1 MENLKKILNTLMNS
15 TTPTGF
21 EFYGHNTINSL
32 AEGIF
37 DEVKTDNVGN
47 FLLIKKSGKKNAK
60 KLLVDAHYDTVGLM
74 VTGVHDGGFLS
85 VTQLGGLDTSVL
97 PSTEVN
103 VLGKENVY
111 GIITSTPPHLK
122 TGESKAPKTEE
133 LFVDTGFSKDKLKEM
148 VSIGDPI
155 IYRNKVDY
163 ISGDYVTSAYLDD
176 KACLC
181 ALIYAASQMDKNKM
195 DFDLYLT
202 ASAQEETGKS
212 AVARLAFGLE
222 PDLAVVTDVNFA
234 RVGDDDSFDCI
245 ECGKGASFD
254 ISAITDRKVTKNIM
268 KYLTSEGVSYQASCE
283 PGRTSTNADYV
294 SISGKGVPTVLISVP
309 LKSMHTPSE
318 TANLNDI
325 KSLSDVLVKIAYNSK
340 ILD

>member
-1 MENLKKILNTLMNS
+1 MENLKKILNTLMDS

-21 EFYGHNTINSL
+21 EFYGHSTINSL

-47 FLLIKKSGKKNAK
+47 FLLIKKSGKENAK

-74 VTGVHDGGFLS
+74 VTGVHDNGFLS
-85 VTQLGGLDTSVL
+85 VIQLGGLDTSVL
-97 PSTEVN
+97 PSTEVT
-103 VLGKENVY
+103 VLGKESVY

-133 LFVDTGFSKDKLKEM
+133 LFVDTGYSKDKLKEM

-181 ALIYAASQMDKNKM
+181 ALIYAASQMDKDKM

-234 RVGDDDSFDCI
+234 RVGEDDSFDCI
-245 ECGKGASFD
+245 EAGKGASFD

-283 PGRTSTNADYV
+283 PSRTSTNADYV

>member
-1 MENLKKILNTLMNS
+1 MKKIKEILNALLSSN
-15 TTPTGF
+15 TPTGF
-21 EFYGHNTINSL
+21 EFYGNDTIKSL

-37 DEVKTDNVGN
+37 DEIKTDSVGN
-47 FLLIKKSGKKNAK
+47 FLLVKKSSKQNAK
-60 KLLVDAHYDTVGLM
+60 KLLIDAHYDTVGLM
-74 VTGVHDGGFLS
+74 VTGVFKGGFLS

-97 PSTEVN
+97 PSTEVT

-122 TGESKAPKTEE
+122 KGESKSPKMDE
-133 LFVDTGFSKDKLKEM
+133 LYVDTGYSKEKLSEL

-163 ISGDYVTSAYLDD
+163 INGDYVTSAYLDD

-181 ALIYAASQMDKNKM
+181 ALIYAASQMDKDKM
-195 DFDLYLT
+195 EFDLYLT

-212 AVARLAFGLE
+212 AVARLTFDLE

-234 RVGDDDSFDCI
+234 RTEKDDSFDCI
-245 ECGKGASFD
+245 EAGKGASFD
-254 ISAITDRKVTKNIM
+254 ISAVTDRKITKNIM
-268 KYLTSEGVSYQASCE
+268 KYLTSEGVGYQCSCE
-283 PGRTSTNADYV
+283 PSRTSTNADYV
-294 SISGKGVPTVLISVP
+294 SISGNGIPTVLISVP

-318 TANLNDI
+318 TVNLNDI
-325 KSLSDVLVKIAYNSK
+325 KSLSDVLVKISYNDK
-340 ILD
+340 ILN